1 MKLNGHFRNY
11 HRGDAAIAP
20 GAVPKWRLIMKHS
33 VKTSAVG
40 LLLLIE
46 AISCSALTLG
56 RARGAVVLGQP
67 LDITVPVQTDEGEDI
82 SSLCL
87 DADVFYGDV
96 QQARGR
102 ITLTSA
108 PPANGQSATVRIRSS
123 QPVDEPVVAAS
134 LRAGCPQ
141 KVSRRFTFFADL
153 PSESVLPPKMIPVLP
168 GPAVTPAPAVNTAAV
183 AALATR
189 RPDTLPASTAVG
201 NVKATKTSSARPVP
215 AVKPVVAAAKVTPKL
230 MLASIVPGDLRDPDL
245 KFTNEL
251 FTLPVDNPKSAAAA
265 IALWRALNAQPEDI
279 MRDWQRLEA
288 LDTDVKAL
296 RVVTAKNES
305 NLSEMKQRLQVA
317 ESERFANGL
326 VYGLAGLLLASLA
339 GLFLLWRRQGGEVST
354 SHSWW
359 QGVGASPVPQQS
371 GPGDIAS
378 TRATLS
384 TSGELPTRTAF
395 VDIDLDLSFADSA
408 AVPVQPVPTL
418 TDSQVIPLERVTSFS
433 PPTNWSTDR
442 GFSASMVSALRTTN
456 SEEVVDVRQQAD
468 FFVSLGQY
476 EQAIHTLMD
485 RTEGADDASPLVY
498 LDLMQLLH
506 RLGRRVDFNQ
516 TRNKFNRLFTGRV
529 PEYSAFDEKGQ
540 GLEGYPEVLA
550 HISKEWSSDLI
561 LDILEGCIFRVP
573 EDDLGQPFDL
583 AAFEDLLML
592 HAIATRLA
600 SDSHKG

>member
-20 GAVPKWRLIMKHS
+20 GAVPKWGPTMKHP

-46 AISCSALTLG
+46 AISCSAMTLG

-82 SSLCL
+82 FSLCL
-87 DADVFYGDV
+87 DADVFYGDA
-96 QQARGR
+96 QQAKGR

-108 PPANGQSATVRIRSS
+108 LPANGQSGTVRVRSS
-123 QPVDEPVVAAS
+123 QPVDEPVVAVS

-153 PSESVLPPKMIPVLP
+153 PSEAVLLPKITPVPP
-168 GPAVTPAPAVNTAAV
+168 GPVVTPASAGKTAVIADSV
-183 AALATR
+183 IR
-189 RPDTLPASTAVG
+189 RPDTLATPPVVG
-201 NVKATKTSSARPVP
+201 NAKAANTSSARPVP
-215 AVKPVVAAAKVTPKL
+215 AVKPLVAAAKVMPKL
-230 MLASIVPGDLRDPDL
+230 MLASIIPGDLRDPDL

-279 MRDWQRLEA
+279 MRDWQRLQA
-288 LDTDVKAL
+288 LDADVSAL
-296 RVVTAKNES
+296 RVATARNES
-305 NLSEMKQRLQVA
+305 SLAEMKQRLQVA

-326 VYGLAGLLLASLA
+326 VYGLVGLLLASLA
-339 GLFLLWRRQGGEVST
+339 GLFLLWRRRKGEVGASN
-354 SHSWW
+354 SWW
-359 QGVGASPVPQQS
+359 QGVGASPTQQQS
-371 GPGDIAS
+371 GPGEIAS

-384 TSGELPTRTAF
+384 AAGELPTQTAF
-395 VDIDLDLSFADSA
+395 VDIDLDLSFAESA
-408 AVPVQPVPTL
+408 AVPVKPVPTL

-433 PPTNWSTDR
+433 PPTNWTTDR
-442 GFSASMVSALRTTN
+442 GFSTSMVSALRTTN

-485 RTEGADDASPLVY
+485 RTEGAADVSPLVY

-506 RLGRRVDFNQ
+506 RLGRRIDFNQ
-516 TRNKFNRLFTGRV
+516 TRDKFNRLFTGRV
-529 PEYSAFDEKGQ
+529 PEYATFDEKGKV
-540 GLEGYPEVLA
+540 LEAYPEVLA
-550 HISKEWSSDLI
+550 HISSEWSSDLI

>member
-1 MKLNGHFRNY
+1 MKLDGHFRNY
-11 HRGDAAIAP
+11 HRGDAAVAP
-20 GAVPKWRLIMKHS
+20 DAVPKWGPTMKHS

-87 DADVFYGDV
+87 DADVFYGDA
-96 QQARGR
+96 QQAKGR

-108 PPANGQSATVRIRSS
+108 APANGQSATVRVRSS
-123 QPVDEPVVAAS
+123 QPVDEPVVAVN

-141 KVSRRFTFFADL
+141 KVSRRFTFFADI
-153 PSESVLPPKMIPVLP
+153 PSEAVLLPKITPVPP
-168 GPAVTPAPAVNTAAV
+168 GPVVTLAPAVNTAAV
-183 AALATR
+183 APSVTNKTA
-189 RPDTLPASTAVG
+189 TLPSSAAAG
-201 NVKATKTSSARPVP
+201 NVKAVNKSSVRPVP
-215 AVKPVVAAAKVTPKL
+215 AVKPAIAAAKVTPKL
-230 MLASIVPGDLRDPDL
+230 MLASVVVGDSRDPDL
-245 KFTNEL
+245 KFTQEL
-251 FTLPVDNPKSAAAA
+251 FTLPVENPKSAAAA

-279 MRDWQRLEA
+279 MRDWQRLQSLES
-288 LDTDVKAL
+288 DVGAL
-296 RVVTAKNES
+296 RVATAKNET
-305 NLSEMKQRLQVA
+305 NLIEMKERLQVA

-326 VYGLAGLLLASLA
+326 VYGLVGLLLASLA
-339 GLFLLWRRQGGEVST
+339 GLFLLWRSRTGEVGT

-359 QGVGASPVPQQS
+359 QGVGASPTQQQS
-371 GPGDIAS
+371 GPGEIAS

-384 TSGELPTRTAF
+384 VAGELPTQTAF
-395 VDIDLDLSFADSA
+395 VDIDLDLSFAESA
-408 AVPVQPVPTL
+408 AVPVKPVPTL

-433 PPTNWSTDR
+433 PPTNWTTDR

-485 RTEGADDASPLVY
+485 RTEGAADVSPLVY

-506 RLGRRVDFNQ
+506 RLGRRIDFNQ
-516 TRNKFNRLFTGRV
+516 TRDKFNRLFTGRV
-529 PEYSAFDEKGQ
+529 PEYATFDQKGKE
-540 GLEGYPEVLA
+540 LEAYPEVLT
-550 HISKEWSSDLI
+550 HISSEWSSNLI

-600 SDSHKG
+600 SESHKG